1 MFPRSRRYTINKFH
15 PTEKSRMK
23 QTTSSY
29 SSKLTENP
37 PTLFAYSKP
46 LCILFSE
53 SRGIGQ
59 RKWNLAATVRSGCR
73 AGIFGATFCMA
84 RWKPQRRG
92 LWNKR
97 YPMEPLIDVFSR
109 SSLSL
114 SLFPPRSIP
123 RLPVIRIPWQLYPGI
138 ACSSSERAK
147 YGAPLYLPARRIV
160 SR

>member
-97 YPMEPLIDVFSR
+97 YPMEPLIDRCF
-109 SSLSL
+109 L
-114 SLFPPRSIP
+114 SLFSLPFSVPTPFHPPSACNSYSMAVVSWD
-123 RLPVIRIPWQLYPGI
+123 RLQLQR
-138 ACSSSERAK
+138 ASEVRCASVFA
-147 YGAPLYLPARRIV
+147 GT
-160 SR
+160 SDS